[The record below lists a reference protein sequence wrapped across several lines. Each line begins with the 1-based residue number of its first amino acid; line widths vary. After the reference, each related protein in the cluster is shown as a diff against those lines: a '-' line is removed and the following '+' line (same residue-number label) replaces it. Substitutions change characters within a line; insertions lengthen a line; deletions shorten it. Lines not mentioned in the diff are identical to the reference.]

1 VLGILW
7 AIIPPV
13 FTMLIMTFV
22 FMIVL
27 KVDPKNIS
35 NGLPYPI
42 FIFVGM
48 VPWQLFSTSVGQM
61 GNSMVNSQQLITKV
75 YFPRLVIPL
84 SSIISCLL
92 DFAIAM
98 VILAGMMVYYHSS
111 IYITWHILLT
121 PLFVLLTI
129 ITAVSVGM
137 WLAALNVEYRDIRFV
152 IPIMIQLW
160 MYGSPVMYSG
170 HNIPPKLRVLYELNP
185 MAGALNGFRWAL
197 TGSGDP
203 PGPMLIISV
212 ISVLILTVGGMFY
225 FRRMERT
232 FADLV

>member
-1 VLGILW
+1 MLGILW

-48 VPWQLFSTSVGQM
+48 VPWQLFATSVAQM

-111 IYITWHILLT
+111 VHITWHILLT
-121 PLFVLLTI
+121 PLFVLLTVL
-129 ITAVSVGM
+129 TAISVGM
-137 WLAALNVEYRDIRFV
+137 WLAALNVEYRDIRYV

-170 HNIPPKLRVLYELNP
+170 DHIPGEAAVRARALRAESDGRDVERLSL
-185 MAGALNGFRWAL
+185 
-197 TGSGDP
+197 GSDRLG
-203 PGPMLIISV
+203 
-212 ISVLILTVGGMFY
+212 
-225 FRRMERT
+225 
-232 FADLV
+232 

>member
-1 VLGILW
+1 MRYKQSVLGILW

-48 VPWQLFSTSVGQM
+48 VPWQLFATSVAQM
-61 GNSMVNSQQLITKV
+61 GNSMVNNQQLITKV

-98 VILAGMMVYYHSS
+98 VILAGLMVYYHSS
-111 IYITWHILLT
+111 VHITWHILLT
-121 PLFVLLTI
+121 PLFVLMTILTAI
-129 ITAVSVGM
+129 SVGI
-137 WLAALNVEYRDIRFV
+137 LVAAALNVEYRDIRFV

-160 MYGSPVMYSG
+160 MYGSPVMYSAR
-170 HNIPPKLRVLYELNP
+170 NIRPEAAPVRLL
-185 MAGALNGFRWAL
+185 
-197 TGSGDP
+197 
-203 PGPMLIISV
+203 
-212 ISVLILTVGGMFY
+212 
-225 FRRMERT
+225 
-232 FADLV
+232 